1 MKLSTYLIR
10 RTLMLIPTL
19 IGLTVIVFALSR
31 AGGIQL
37 VISSYINPHIPYQ
50 IQYNEL
56 VKEFHLNDPLWVQY
70 YYYLV
75 SLFQG
80 NWGYTRTA
88 IFTGPVIDAITIFL
102 PNTIQLSIV
111 AFIIAVLIGIP
122 AGTVSGV
129 KKDSLTDQI
138 TRVIAFVGISLP
150 VFWLAQ
156 ILSLAF
162 ATGTISPSLDILPL
176 SGTVDANLIANLSWV
191 QNGISYPTH
200 VMMIDALIHG
210 DIPVFFS
217 ALRHVILPATTL
229 AFTTIAPI
237 MRYMRASMVESMNQ
251 DYVKTAR
258 SKGIPEKIVIKKH
271 ARKNALIPV
280 TTVLGLIF
288 AGLLGGVVVIEEIFN
303 YPGMGYWTVQAL
315 INYDTGGIMGSTLLF
330 GLILVTAN
338 FIVDLLYAYIDP
350 RIRLGE

>member
-1 MKLSTYLIR
+1 MKLSAYLIR

-19 IGLTVIVFALSR
+19 IGLTLIVFILSR
-31 AGGIQL
+31 AGGTQL
-37 VISSYINPHIPYQ
+37 VISSYLNPHIPYQ
-50 IQYNEL
+50 VQYNEL

-80 NWGYTRTA
+80 NWGYTRTY
-88 IFTGPVIDAITIFL
+88 IYTGPVTDAIALFL

-111 AFIIAVLIGIP
+111 AFVIAVLIGIP
-122 AGTVSGV
+122 AGTVAGV

-156 ILSLAF
+156 ILSIAF
-162 ATGTISPSLDILPL
+162 ATGTISPSFDILPL
-176 SGTVDANLIANLSWV
+176 SGTVDASLIANLSWV

-200 VMMIDALIHG
+200 IMMIDALIHG
-210 DIPVFFS
+210 DLPVFFS

-288 AGLLGGVVVIEEIFN
+288 AGLLAGVVVIEDIFN
-303 YPGMGYWTVQAL
+303 YPGMGLWTVQAL

>member
-19 IGLTVIVFALSR
+19 IGLTLIVFILSR

-37 VISSYINPHIPYQ
+37 VISAYINPHIPYQ
-50 IQYNEL
+50 VQYNEL

-88 IFTGPVIDAITIFL
+88 IYTGPVIDAITIFL

-162 ATGTISPSLDILPL
+162 
-176 SGTVDANLIANLSWV
+176 V
-191 QNGISYPTH
+191 
-200 VMMIDALIHG
+200 
-210 DIPVFFS
+210 
-217 ALRHVILPATTL
+217 RHVILPATTL

-271 ARKNALIPV
+271 ARRNALIPV

-338 FIVDLLYAYIDP
+338 FVVDLLYAYIDP